1 MRHGTVLLATLGL
14 LATPVTA
21 EDLRTAV
28 VAGGCF
34 WCVESDFDK
43 VDGVVE
49 TISGYSG
56 GASENPDYKAVSAA
70 GSGHLEVVQI
80 TYDADILGYDIL
92 VSLFLRSIDPLDDGG
107 QFCDRGEPYT
117 TAIFVKDEDEQA
129 IAQAALA
136 EAEAVLGAPLAT
148 TVREA
153 APFYA
158 AEDGHQDYYKKNP
171 LRYTVY
177 RKGCGRDARVKE
189 LWGKDAAFDHGS

>member
-1 MRHGTVLLATLGL
+1 MRYGTVLLAALGL
-14 LATPVTA
+14 AATPVAA

-56 GASENPDYKAVSAA
+56 GTTADPDYTVVSTQS
-70 GSGHLEVVQI
+70 SGHLEVVQI
-80 TYDADILGYDIL
+80 TYDADILSYDTL

-117 TAIFVKDEDEQA
+117 TAIFVKGEDEQA
-129 IAQAALA
+129 IAKAALA
-136 EAEAVLGAPLAT
+136 EAEKALGAPLAT

-171 LRYTVY
+171 LRYTIY

-189 LWGKDAAFDHGS
+189 LWGEDAAFNRGS